1 MEIEEIKNMWKKQT
15 TESTAPGKGK
25 NSDIL
30 DVIYSMEKKTKRKYI
45 IATTAMALELSFFL
59 YLIIYSGIFRGL
71 SLAGAV
77 LIILAIIFGGVSIW
91 STNILF
97 KKDDLINPGKIFL
110 KEIIEKLQRRRFLR
124 IYVIPVYL
132 VMIAFGLSMIFSEHL
147 AEASLFLKILAYSAS
162 YLYMLI
168 IYIITAR
175 KEIRKEKNEIE
186 PIRKKITAL
195 IMQMESD

>member
-1 MEIEEIKNMWKKQT
+1 
-15 TESTAPGKGK
+15 
-25 NSDIL
+25 
-30 DVIYSMEKKTKRKYI
+30 
-45 IATTAMALELSFFL
+45 
-59 YLIIYSGIFRGL
+59 
-71 SLAGAV
+71 
-77 LIILAIIFGGVSIW
+77 
-91 STNILF
+91 
-97 KKDDLINPGKIFL
+97 
-110 KEIIEKLQRRRFLR
+110 
-124 IYVIPVYL
+124 
-132 VMIAFGLSMIFSEHL
+132 MIAFGLSMVFSEHL